1 MSSRWRWCLVVVLV
15 ATVLGGFMPRA
26 LLTGTFTA
34 SGLTALSTQ
43 GAPTFPSGCTG
54 DDCGRSAPVAPAPV
68 LTIAAVVAMA
78 GLVVG
83 AVAGRT
89 TRRIR
94 SLVHALPRG
103 AAVVLFRPPQFS

>member
-15 ATVLGGFMPRA
+15 ATVLSGFMPRA
-26 LLTGTFTA
+26 LLTGSHPA
-34 SGLTALSTQ
+34 SDLTALSAS
-43 GAPTFPSGCTG
+43 GSPTFPSGCTG
-54 DDCGRSAPVAPAPV
+54 EDCGRSAPAAPTPV

-78 GLVVG
+78 GLVVS
-83 AVAGRT
+83 VAAGVT
-89 TRRIR
+89 TRRMR